1 MDFAETII
9 EISANS
15 PFYGTGNSV
24 IVKIV
29 PGGELCG
36 VPVWGGWVQLVVKG
50 VRYLRHV
57 RKIAIS
63 TAIKLDSCRGKGC
76 SR

>member
-1 MDFAETII
+1 MWCTSWGEGWI
-9 EISANS
+9 E
-15 PFYGTGNSV
+15 
-24 IVKIV
+24 
-29 PGGELCG
+29 
-36 VPVWGGWVQLVVKG
+36 LVVKG

-63 TAIKLDSCRGKGC
+63 TAIKLDSYRGKGC